1 MISGFII
8 TKNVLEQG
16 YPFVEAV
23 ASALPACDE
32 LLISDGYSTDG
43 TYEILK
49 RIAGLNPKIKLYQYK
64 WPDKKDM
71 TVLADVTNEVRG
83 KCQGEYIFSFQA
95 NEIIHEETAAFIK
108 AIPTIYPRVN
118 TFSFP
123 FVQLLNS
130 RKLNEEYRLRFS
142 KNLPEVI
149 SIEDAWRLGL
159 TRSFLRKKK
168 TKAAVNPKRLSNYLD
183 KGVELVYANNCN
195 DHLSKAIYLPKPF
208 FRYWALFPQTF
219 LKKAQRHAEYFTM
232 PKFQESF
239 QALKAKTDDPE
250 FWKLASEFLM
260 DIQYKFRYNYPEQY
274 RFVPKNEHPPII
286 QEFID
291 NPKTKQ
297 YYVREELFE
306 QIKKL

>member
-1 MISGFII
+1 MISGFMI

-32 LLISDGYSTDG
+32 FLVSDGYSTDG
-43 TYEILK
+43 TFEILEE
-49 RIAGLNPKIKLYQYK
+49 IAGLNAKVKIQRYH

-83 KCQGEYIFSFQA
+83 KCRYDYILSIQA
-95 NEIIHEETAAFIK
+95 NEIIHQETAAFLK
-108 AIPTIYPRVN
+108 AIPTIHPRVN

-123 FVQLLNS
+123 FLQLLNN
-130 RKLNEEYRLRFS
+130 RKLDEEYRIRFA

-149 SIEDAWRLGL
+149 SIEDAWRFGL
-159 TRSFLRKKK
+159 SKNFLRKKRNR
-168 TKAAVNPKRLSNYLD
+168 ALLNPKRLWNYVD
-183 KGVELVYANNCN
+183 KGIELVYGNPCN
-195 DHLSKAIYLPKPF
+195 DHLSKAIYLPKPVY
-208 FRYWALFPQTF
+208 RYWALFPQAF

-232 PKFQESF
+232 PKLQESF
-239 QALKAKTDDPE
+239 KALNAHTEDPE

-260 DIQYKFRYNYPEQY
+260 DIQYKFRFDYPVQY
-274 RFVPKNEHPPII
+274 RYVQREEHPPII

-291 NPKTKQ
+291 NPRIKQ
-297 YYVREELFE
+297 YFVREELFD